1 MTLIDVLIGL
11 PDQYR
16 PTIINNL
23 NPNVKLR
30 IFRSIPTLTELLNL
44 EPIKDYAKRVKLRKE
59 YIDKYPNEVHWD
71 YVDFI
76 PSELYVADNIRTYGL
91 IKSAKISTNGDLV
104 SSPSGVRKI
113 YINLTS
119 ERNSGDYTR
128 LRLDGIKYA
137 VHRIVACTF
146 LPKPEHLADK
156 EIHQLISNHI
166 DLNVNNDRMVNLEWV
181 TNGENVK
188 HSFNKDTPI
197 GKKGR
202 KTGENYYSDKY
213 VLMEVVANNRFK
225 GRKWVING
233 LEQCEAAGFKWPS
246 LRYVIDGSKLH
257 NYGHKASYITADEA
271 EQYHSGI
278 PDDINELFKQNKNY
292 FSMDIKPVIGTIMTG
307 ACSGL
312 EFSMFG
318 INEIKRYFSQPNVM
332 KVLSGER
339 KQHAGCT
346 WRHGSIEEAI
356 PLHNKLTPEILFSLL
371 R

>member
-1 MTLIDVLIGL
+1 MLADVIFGL
-11 PDQYR
+11 PFEYR
-16 PTIINNL
+16 YVILDNL
-23 NPNVKLR
+23 NNGVKKR
-30 IFRSIPTLTELLNL
+30 IFDSIPTLTDLLNL
-44 EPIKDYAKRVKLRKE
+44 NVIFDYDKKVKLRRE

-71 YVDFI
+71 YMEYY
-76 PSELYVADNIRTYGL
+76 PCKLYNQDTHREYVKYTHV
-91 IKSAKISTNGDLV
+91 KISTKGDV
-104 SSPSGVRKI
+104 IYYHGANKRV
-113 YINLTS
+113 YINLN
-119 ERNSGDYTR
+119 EDYHKDAYNRVKLNT
-128 LRLDGIKYA
+128 IKYA
-137 VHRIVACTF
+137 VHRLVGTLYI
-146 LPKPEHLADK
+146 PIPESLKDK
-156 EIHQLISNHI
+156 GIENLITNHI
-166 DLNVNNDRMVNLEWV
+166 DLTKSNDNYLNLEWT

-213 VLMEVVANNRFK
+213 VLMEVVADNRFK

-292 FSMDIKPVIGTIMTG
+292 FSMDVKPVIGTIMTG
-307 ACSGL
+307 PSSGL